1 MNNCLFTVIDTQLMS
16 VDADITVGIN
26 YILLYNLIV
35 FDLFTL

>member
-1 MNNCLFTVIDTQLMS
+1 MNNFLFTVIDTQLMS

-35 FDLFTL
+35 FDFFTL